1 MKNKINKYKRVSI
14 QVGNCITT
22 ILNASINIYDE
33 GRIFDECSI
42 SISNGKAISQVQLKA
57 SSVRNEGGEIFAK
70 DISGNE
76 VYINFSWV

>member
-1 MKNKINKYKRVSI
+1 MKKYKQVTI

-22 ILNASINIYDE
+22 ILNASINISAE

-57 SSVRNEGGEIFAK
+57 SSVRTEGFEIFAK

-76 VYINFSWV
+76 VYINFSLI